1 MASIRIILIC
11 GDFSR
16 TFTCKQRLGLL
27 SREQDSQC
35 GVVMSDEYSGWD
47 PGRPGHDL
55 LDILKDEIRTKGQPS
70 AERVREI
77 ANLTGTTAAKVR
89 GVIGYYTEL
98 KPDNST
104 VRVCMGES
112 CRARGSELI
121 AEFLAKEGDT
131 VGTLH
136 CAGLCTSGPAVLR
149 EETVVPMG
157 CTGTGLQLF
166 VSMDSISQTLGS
178 EEVVQS
184 LIQELDDNVSITRT
198 GSRGL
203 FHLEPMVE
211 VDIDGTRHAFG
222 PIKSG
227 EVSSLVEAITKGS
240 ASEHPAA
247 LGPIDSLPGLSS
259 QTRFALGRMGIGNP
273 LDLEGQQGLGAYSGL
288 NNARDGGAE
297 FVLQELEAAGLR
309 GRGGAGFPTHFKW
322 KSAME
327 QGDPIK
333 HVVANADEGDA
344 GTFIDRMLMEGDPH
358 SLIEGMMICA
368 ETIGATQGWVYLRSE
383 YPQAKRILQSA
394 IDSAREAG
402 LLGENFDIT
411 IALGAGSYV
420 CGEETALLESLEGRR
435 GEVRARPPYPTEQ
448 GLFGHPTI
456 VNNVLTFSMAAAI
469 LREGGS
475 VVGSIGTERS
485 KGTVVAQISGDVGIP
500 TCVEVPFGGSVADL
514 FKDHSSLDEVVAIQ
528 VGGPLGGVFAA
539 EELENIELSFEG
551 LSSADGLLGHG
562 GFVCYG
568 DKFNPRS
575 EVLGWMRFF
584 RDESCGKCTPCRIGT
599 QRALELLQRIGTD
612 LEKEGDRTLLADLD
626 EVMTETSLCA
636 LGGLAMNPVRSTM
649 KRWPA
654 SFGGGN
660 SE

>member
-1 MASIRIILIC
+1 M
-11 GDFSR
+11 
-16 TFTCKQRLGLL
+16 L
-27 SREQDSQC
+27 SRELDSLY
-35 GVVMSDEYSGWD
+35 GVIMTEEYSGWD
-47 PGRPGHDL
+47 PGRPGHKL
-55 LDILKDEIRTKGQPS
+55 LDILKEEIRTKGQPS

-77 ANLTGTTAAKVR
+77 ASITGTTAAKVR
-89 GVIGYYTEL
+89 GVIGYYSEL

-112 CRARGSELI
+112 CRARGSELV

-149 EETVVPMG
+149 DEEIVPMG

-166 VSMDSISQTLGS
+166 VSMDSISQKLGS

-184 LIQELDDNVSITRT
+184 LLQEVDDTAAITRT

-203 FHLEPMVE
+203 FHLEPMIE

-222 PIKSG
+222 PVQATD
-227 EVSSLVEAITKGS
+227 VSSLVKAITNGS
-240 ASEHPAA
+240 ATEHPTA
-247 LGPIDSLPGLSS
+247 LGPTDSLSEMKS
-259 QTRFALGRMGIGNP
+259 QTRFALARVGIENP
-273 LDLEGQQGLGAYSGL
+273 LNLAGQKEIGAYSGL
-288 NNARDGGAE
+288 TKARDGGAE
-297 FVLQELEAAGLR
+297 FVLQELEAGGLR

-322 KSAME
+322 KSAMQ

-358 SLIEGMMICA
+358 SLIEGMLICA

-394 IDSAREAG
+394 IDSAREDG
-402 LLGENFDIT
+402 LFGKDFDIT

-469 LREGGS
+469 MREGGS
-475 VVGSIGTERS
+475 VVGNIGTERS

-500 TCVEVPFGGSVADL
+500 TCVEIPFGGSVADL
-514 FKDHSSLDEVVAIQ
+514 FNNHSSLDEVVAVQ

-551 LSSADGLLGHG
+551 LTSADGLLGHG

-568 DKFNPRS
+568 SNFKPRT

-599 QRALELLQRIGTD
+599 QRALELLERIGTD
-612 LEKEGDRTLLADLD
+612 SEKEGDRTLLADLD

-654 SFGGGN
+654 SFGGESN
-660 SE
+660 E

>member
-1 MASIRIILIC
+1 MV
-11 GDFSR
+11 GDDR
-16 TFTCKQRLGLL
+16 
-27 SREQDSQC
+27 
-35 GVVMSDEYSGWD
+35 VWN
-47 PGRPGHDL
+47 PGQPGHVL
-55 LDILKDEIRTKGQPS
+55 LDILKEEIRTKGHPS

-77 ANLTGTTAAKVR
+77 AKLTGTTAAKVR
-89 GVIGYYTEL
+89 GVIGYYSEL
-98 KPDNST
+98 KPDDST

-112 CRARGSELI
+112 CRSRGAESIAESLARGGE
-121 AEFLAKEGDT
+121 T
-131 VGTLH
+131 VGSLH
-136 CAGLCTSGPAVLR
+136 CAGLCTSGPAVLVKER
-149 EETVVPMG
+149 LVPQA

-166 VSMDSISQTLGS
+166 VSMDSISQELGA
-178 EEVVQS
+178 EEVVEK
-184 LIQELDDNVSITRT
+184 LIQELDDTVSITRT

-203 FHLEPMVE
+203 FHLEPMIE
-211 VDIDGTRHAFG
+211 VDIDGSRHAFG
-222 PIKSG
+222 PIQSG
-227 EVSSLVEAITKGS
+227 EVSSLVQAISNGS
-240 ASEHPAA
+240 PNEHPAA
-247 LGPIDSLPGLSS
+247 LGPIDSLTELNS
-259 QTRFALGRMGIGNP
+259 QTRFAMARMGLENP
-273 LDLEGQQGLGAYSGL
+273 LDLEVQKGLGAYSGL
-288 NNARDGGAE
+288 NKARDGGAE
-297 FVLQELEAAGLR
+297 FVLQELELAGLR

-322 KSAME
+322 RSAME
-327 QGDPIK
+327 QGDPVK

-344 GTFIDRMLMEGDPH
+344 GTFIDRMVMEGDPH
-358 SLIEGMMICA
+358 ALIEGMLICA

-394 IDSAREAG
+394 IDSAREAN
-402 LLGENFDIT
+402 LLGEHFDIT

-435 GEVRARPPYPTEQ
+435 GEVRARPPYPTEK

-469 LREGGS
+469 MREGGS

-485 KGTVVAQISGDVGIP
+485 KGTVVAQISGDVRVP
-500 TCVEVPFGGSVADL
+500 TCVEVPFGGSVAEL
-514 FKDHSSLDEVVAIQ
+514 FNNHSSLDEVVAVQ

-551 LSSADGLLGHG
+551 LSSAEGLLGHG

-568 DKFNPRS
+568 TNFKPRS

-612 LEKEGDRTLLADLD
+612 SEKEGDRTLLADLD

-654 SFGGGN
+654 SFGGEN
-660 SE
+660 NE

>member
-1 MASIRIILIC
+1 
-11 GDFSR
+11 
-16 TFTCKQRLGLL
+16 
-27 SREQDSQC
+27 
-35 GVVMSDEYSGWD
+35 MSGGNNGWD
-47 PGRPGHDL
+47 PGRPGHVL
-55 LDILKDEIRTKGQPS
+55 LDILKEEIRTKGQPS

-77 ANLTGTTAAKVR
+77 ADLTGTTAAKVQ
-89 GVIGYYTEL
+89 GVIGYYSEL
-98 KPDNST
+98 KPDNTT

-112 CRARGSELI
+112 CRARGSELV

-136 CAGLCTSGPAVLR
+136 CAGLCTSGPAVLYD
-149 EETVVPMG
+149 ETIVPMG
-157 CTGTGLQLF
+157 TTGAGLQIF
-166 VSMDSISQTLGS
+166 VSMDSISQKLGS

-184 LIQELDDNVSITRT
+184 LIQELDESVSITRT

-211 VDIDGTRHAFG
+211 IDVDGTRHAFG
-222 PIKSG
+222 PIQSG
-227 EVSSLVEAITKGS
+227 DVSSLVRAITSGS

-247 LGPIDSLPGLSS
+247 LGPIDLLAGMDS
-259 QTRFALGRMGIGNP
+259 QTRFALARMGVGNP
-273 LDLEGQQGLGAYSGL
+273 LDLEEQQSFGAYLGL

-297 FVLQELEAAGLR
+297 FVLQELETAGLR

-344 GTFIDRMLMEGDPH
+344 GPFIDRMLMEGDPH
-358 SLIEGMMICA
+358 SLIEGMLICA

-469 LREGGS
+469 MREGGS

-485 KGTVVAQISGDVGIP
+485 KGTLVAQISGDVRVP

-514 FKDHSSLDEVVAIQ
+514 FNNHSSLDEVVAVQ

-551 LSSADGLLGHG
+551 LSSAEGLLGHG

-568 DKFNPRS
+568 SNFKPRS
-575 EVLGWMRFF
+575 EVIGWMRFF

-612 LEKEGDRTLLADLD
+612 AEKEGDRTLLEDLD

-654 SFGGGN
+654 SFGGAN

>member
-1 MASIRIILIC
+1 MA
-11 GDFSR
+11 GDV
-16 TFTCKQRLGLL
+16 G
-27 SREQDSQC
+27 
-35 GVVMSDEYSGWD
+35 GWN

-70 AERVREI
+70 ADRVREI

-89 GVIGYYTEL
+89 GVIGYYSEL
-98 KPDNST
+98 KLDDST

-112 CRARGSELI
+112 CRARGSEAI
-121 AEFLAKEGDT
+121 AESLAKDGET

-136 CAGLCTSGPAVLR
+136 CAGLCTSGPAILR
-149 EETVVPMG
+149 EERMVPMG
-157 CTGTGLQLF
+157 CNGTGLQLF
-166 VSMDSISQTLGS
+166 VSMDSISQELGA

-184 LIQELDDNVSITRT
+184 LIQELDDTVSITRT

-203 FHLEPMVE
+203 FHLEPMIE

-222 PIKSG
+222 PIQSG
-227 EVSSLVEAITKGS
+227 AVASLVQSISNGS
-240 ASEHPAA
+240 ANEHPAA
-247 LGPIDSLPGLSS
+247 LGPIDSLTELNS
-259 QTRFALGRMGIGNP
+259 QTRFAMARMGAGNP
-273 LDLEGQQGLGAYSGL
+273 LDLEVQRELGAYTGL
-288 NNARDGGAE
+288 ANARNGGAE
-297 FVLQELEAAGLR
+297 FVLQELELAGLR

-322 KSAME
+322 RSAME
-327 QGDPIK
+327 QDDPIK

-344 GTFIDRMLMEGDPH
+344 GTFIDRMVMEGDPH
-358 SLIEGMMICA
+358 ALIEGMLICA

-394 IDSAREAG
+394 IDSAREEG
-402 LLGENFDIT
+402 ILGEHFDIT

-435 GEVRARPPYPTEQ
+435 GEVRSRPPYPTEK

-469 LREGGS
+469 MREGGS
-475 VVGSIGTERS
+475 VVGGIGTEQS
-485 KGTVVAQISGDVGIP
+485 KGTLVAQISGDVGVP
-500 TCVEVPFGGSVADL
+500 TCVEVPFGGTVAEL
-514 FKDHSSLDEVVAIQ
+514 FDNYSSLDEVVAVQ

-568 DKFNPRS
+568 TNFKPRS

-654 SFGGGN
+654 SFGGESN
-660 SE
+660 E

>member
-1 MASIRIILIC
+1 MV
-11 GDFSR
+11 GD
-16 TFTCKQRLGLL
+16 G
-27 SREQDSQC
+27 
-35 GVVMSDEYSGWD
+35 GGWN
-47 PGRPGHDL
+47 PEKPGHDL

-89 GVIGYYTEL
+89 GVIGYYSEL
-98 KPDNST
+98 KSDDST

-112 CRARGSELI
+112 CRARGSEAV
-121 AEFLAKEGDT
+121 AESLAKDGET
-131 VGTLH
+131 VGALH
-136 CAGLCTSGPAVLR
+136 CAGLCTSGPAILR
-149 EETVVPMG
+149 EERMVPMG

-166 VSMDSISQTLGS
+166 VSMDSISQGLGA
-178 EEVVQS
+178 EEVVRS
-184 LIQELDDNVSITRT
+184 LIQELDDTVSITRT

-203 FHLEPMVE
+203 FHLEPMIE
-211 VDIDGTRHAFG
+211 VDIDGARHAFG
-222 PIKSG
+222 PIQPG
-227 EVSSLVEAITKGS
+227 EVPSLVQAISNGS
-240 ASEHPAA
+240 ANEHPAA
-247 LGPIDSLPGLSS
+247 LGPIDSLTELNT
-259 QTRFALGRMGIGNP
+259 QTRFAMARMGLENP
-273 LDLEGQQGLGAYSGL
+273 LDLDVQKELGAYSGL
-288 NNARDGGAE
+288 NKARDGGAE
-297 FVLQELEAAGLR
+297 FVLQELELAGLR

-322 KSAME
+322 RSAME

-344 GTFIDRMLMEGDPH
+344 GTFIDRMVMEGDPH
-358 SLIEGMMICA
+358 ALIEGMLICA
-368 ETIGATQGWVYLRSE
+368 ETIGAAQGWVYLRSE

-402 LLGENFDIT
+402 LLGEHFDIT

-435 GEVRARPPYPTEQ
+435 GEVRARPPYPTEK

-469 LREGGS
+469 MREGGS
-475 VVGSIGTERS
+475 VVGGIGTEQS

-500 TCVEVPFGGSVADL
+500 TCVEVPFGGTVAEL
-514 FKDHSSLDEVVAIQ
+514 FDNHSSLDEVVAVQ

-551 LSSADGLLGHG
+551 LSSAEGLLGHG

-568 DKFNPRS
+568 TNFKPRS

-599 QRALELLQRIGTD
+599 QRAFELLQRIGTNS
-612 LEKEGDRTLLADLD
+612 EKEGDRTLLADLD

-654 SFGGGN
+654 SFGGEN
-660 SE
+660 NE